1 MNKIR
6 KMFFRFGKR
15 GQSAT
20 EYILI
25 LAVMVAIIV
34 VVAKYMP
41 GKFRAIIDK
50 AMGKV
55 ESGIEST
62 GTTE

>member
-1 MNKIR
+1 MVK
-6 KMFFRFGKR
+6 FFRRKE

-25 LAVMVAIIV
+25 LAVIVAIIV

-41 GKFRAIIDK
+41 GKFKELVDK

-55 ESGIEST
+55 TTAVDQTST
-62 GTTE
+62 NQQQ

>member
-1 MNKIR
+1 MN
-6 KMFFRFGKR
+6 KR

-34 VVAKYMP
+34 VVARYMP
-41 GKFRAIIDK
+41 DRFKGLIDT
-50 AMGKV
+50 AMKKV
-55 ESGIEST
+55 EGGLESVDT
-62 GTTE
+62 DSK

>member
-1 MNKIR
+1 MN
-6 KMFFRFGKR
+6 KR

-25 LAVMVAIIV
+25 LTVMVAIIV

-41 GKFRAIIDK
+41 NKFKKLIDT
-50 AMGKV
+50 AMNKV
-55 ESGIEST
+55 DKGIESVET
-62 GTTE
+62 NPK

>member
-1 MNKIR
+1 MN
-6 KMFFRFGKR
+6 KR

-41 GKFRAIIDK
+41 DKFRGLIDT
-50 AMGKV
+50 AMKKV
-55 ESGIEST
+55 EGGLESVDT
-62 GTTE
+62 GSK

>member
-1 MNKIR
+1 MN
-6 KMFFRFGKR
+6 KR

-34 VVAKYMP
+34 VVARYMP
-41 GKFRAIIDK
+41 DKFKKLIDS
-50 AMGKV
+50 AMNKV
-55 ESGIEST
+55 ESGIDSVET
-62 GTTE
+62 GPK

>member
-1 MNKIR
+1 MN
-6 KMFFRFGKR
+6 KR

-41 GKFRAIIDK
+41 DKFRINRYWMK
-50 AMGKV
+50 KV
-55 ESGIEST
+55 EGGLESVDT
-62 GTTE
+62 GSK

>member
-34 VVAKYMP
+34 VVANYMP
-41 GKFRAIIDK
+41 DKFKGLINK

-55 ESGIEST
+55 ESGLDSVE
-62 GTTE
+62 TTE

>member
-1 MNKIR
+1 MKGIR
-6 KMFFRFGKR
+6 ALLNRK

-25 LAVMVAIIV
+25 LAVLVAIIV

-41 GKFRAIIDK
+41 GKFKDLIDTAI
-50 AMGKV
+50 GKV
-55 ESGIEST
+55 TGGINTAAGSG
-62 GTTE
+62 G